1 MHELDQHVVKRK
13 IIDLVFRI
21 SQHIDDIQNINDNR
35 QDDVHRE
42 EIMSILIFKIFMNEE
57 KIRPNHQDDWQ
68 NFSKPCHLLNPF
80 SSLFFPKR

>member
-21 SQHIDDIQNINDNR
+21 SQRIDDIQNINDNR

-42 EIMSILIFKIFMNEE
+42 EIVSILIFKIFMNEE
-57 KIRPNHQDDWQ
+57 NIWSNYQDDRQ
-68 NFSKPCHLLNPF
+68 NSSKPCHLLNPF

>member
-21 SQHIDDIQNINDNR
+21 SQRIDDIQNINDNR

-42 EIMSILIFKIFMNEE
+42 EIVSILIFKIFMNEE
-57 KIRPNHQDDWQ
+57 NIWSNHQDNRQ

>member
-21 SQHIDDIQNINDNR
+21 SQRIDDIQNINDNR
-35 QDDVHRE
+35 QDDVQRE
-42 EIMSILIFKIFMNEE
+42 EIVSILIFKIFMNEE
-57 KIRPNHQDDWQ
+57 NIWSNHQDDRP
-68 NFSKPCHLLNPF
+68 NSSKPCHLLNPF